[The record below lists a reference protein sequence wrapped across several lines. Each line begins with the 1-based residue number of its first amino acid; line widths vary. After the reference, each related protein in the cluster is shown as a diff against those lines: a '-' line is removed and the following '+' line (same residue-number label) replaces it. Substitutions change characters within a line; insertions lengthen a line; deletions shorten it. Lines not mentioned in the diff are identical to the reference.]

1 MDQVVLTQTQ
11 KAAAILVAIGK
22 SRASRL
28 IGMFKKD
35 ELRQLVD
42 AARSLR
48 TIPQP
53 DLQTLVESFE
63 AEFAEGAG
71 LMDSG
76 ETMDNILTE
85 GLTEEEIE
93 TFNSSDEVIE
103 EEEEGD
109 EVDIWQTLENTEAE
123 TLAEYL
129 CQQSAQTI
137 ALVCSR
143 LSTSKTSQILPH
155 LDVEIRKSVFARIL
169 SLKEVSPLTMRL
181 LERNLVNHFL
191 SASSGNGSEAH
202 ARLAGILNEAEKT
215 EVDLYMTEISQSAG
229 ESKAAAVK
237 ARLFRFDD
245 IVGLDKAARS
255 SVFDGLAADLIVTS
269 LGDTAEDVKEAVMS
283 SVGQRT
289 RRMIESELQGAPAQK
304 PDVIKTAQREI
315 IEIIMRLVSEGQI
328 QLPVQQEAA

>member
-1 MDQVVLTQTQ
+1 MDQVALTQTQ

-93 TFNSSDEVIE
+93 TFNNPDEAIV
-103 EEEEGD
+103 EEEGD
-109 EVDIWQTLENTEAE
+109 EVDIWQALENTEAE

-129 CQQSAQTI
+129 RQQSAQTI
-137 ALVCSR
+137 ALICSR

-155 LDVEIRKSVFARIL
+155 MDVEIRKSVFARIL
-169 SLKEVSPLTMRL
+169 SMQEVSPLTMRL

-191 SASSGNGSEAH
+191 SGSSGNGSEAH

-215 EVDLYMTEISQSAG
+215 DVDLYITEISQSAG

-245 IVGLDKAARS
+245 IIGLDKAARS
-255 SVFDGLAADLIVTS
+255 SVFDGLSTDLIVS
-269 LGDTAEDVKEAVMS
+269 ALGDTAADVKEAVMA

-289 RRMIESELQGAPAQK
+289 RRMIESELQGAPVQK
-304 PDVIKTAQREI
+304 PDVVRTAQREI
-315 IEIIMRLVSEGQI
+315 IEIIMRLASEGQI

>member
-1 MDQVVLTQTQ
+1 MDQVALTQTQ

-35 ELRQLVD
+35 ELRLLVD

-63 AEFAEGAG
+63 HEFAEGAG

-93 TFNSSDEVIE
+93 TFNNPAEESVE
-103 EEEEGD
+103 EEVD
-109 EVDIWQTLENTEAE
+109 AVDIWQALENTEAE
-123 TLAEYL
+123 ALADYL
-129 CQQSAQTI
+129 CNQSAQTI
-137 ALVCSR
+137 ALICSR

-155 LDVEIRKSVFARIL
+155 LDGEIRKSVFARIL

-191 SASSGNGSEAH
+191 SGSSGSGSEAQ
-202 ARLAGILNEAEKT
+202 ARLAGILNGVEKNS
-215 EVDLYMTEISQSAG
+215 VDLYMTEITQSAG

-245 IVGLDKAARS
+245 IVSLDQLARTQ
-255 SVFDGLAADLIVTS
+255 VFDGLSADLIVSS
-269 LGDTAEDVKEAVMS
+269 LGETANDVKEAVMS

-304 PDVIKTAQREI
+304 PDVIKNAQREI
-315 IEIIMRLVSEGQI
+315 IEIIMRLVAEGQI

>member
-1 MDQVVLTQTQ
+1 MDQALLTPTQ

-35 ELRQLVD
+35 ELRKLVD

-63 AEFAEGAG
+63 FEFAEGAG

-93 TFNSSDEVIE
+93 TFNNPNQKAVE
-103 EEEEGD
+103 EDVD
-109 EVDIWQTLENTEAE
+109 EVDIWQALEGKEAE
-123 TLAEYL
+123 ALAEYMGK
-129 CQQSAQTI
+129 QSAQTI
-137 ALVCSR
+137 ALICSR
-143 LSTSKTSQILPH
+143 LSTNKTSLILPY
-155 LDVEIRKSVFARIL
+155 LDEEIRKSVFARIL
-169 SLKEVSPLTMRL
+169 SLQEVSPLTMRL
-181 LERNLVNHFL
+181 LERNLANHFL
-191 SASSGNGSEAH
+191 AGSSGGGSEAH
-202 ARLAGILNEAEKT
+202 ARLAGILNEVEKDD
-215 EVDLYMTEISQSAG
+215 VDRYISEITQSAG

-245 IVGLDKAARS
+245 IVMLDQAART
-255 SVFDGLAADLIVTS
+255 SVFDGLQADLIVS
-269 LGDTAEDVKEAVMS
+269 ALGDTAADVKEAVMS
-283 SVGQRT
+283 SVGQRA
-289 RRMIESELQGAPAQK
+289 RRMIESELQGAPPLRPELVK
-304 PDVIKTAQREI
+304 NAQREV
-315 IEIIMRLVSEGQI
+315 IEIIMQKVSEGQI
-328 QLPVQQEAA
+328 QLPSQQEAA

>member
-1 MDQVVLTQTQ
+1 MDQVALTQSQ
-11 KAAAILVAIGK
+11 KAAAILVAVGK

-63 AEFAEGAG
+63 AEFAEGVG

-93 TFNSSDEVIE
+93 TFNSPEEVVV
-103 EEEEGD
+103 EEEGD
-109 EVDIWQTLENTEAE
+109 EIDIWQVLENTEGEA
-123 TLAEYL
+123 LADYM
-129 CQQSAQTI
+129 CQQSPQTI
-137 ALVCSR
+137 ALICSR

-155 LDVEIRKSVFARIL
+155 LDGEIRKSVFARIL
-169 SLKEVSPLTMRL
+169 SMKEVSPLTIRL
-181 LERNLVNHFL
+181 LERNLVNHFM
-191 SASSGNGSEAH
+191 SGTSGGGSEAH

-215 EVDLYMTEISQSAG
+215 DVDLYMTEISQSAG

-245 IVGLDKAARS
+245 IIGLDQAARS
-255 SVFDGLAADLIVTS
+255 SIFDGLSTDLIVS
-269 LGDTAEDVKEAVMS
+269 ALGDSGADVKEAVMS

-289 RRMIESELQGAPAQK
+289 RRMIESELQGAPVPK
-304 PDVIKTAQREI
+304 PDIIKTAQREI
-315 IEIIMRLVSEGQI
+315 IEIIMRLAAEGQI

>member
-93 TFNSSDEVIE
+93 TFNSSDEVIVE
-103 EEEEGD
+103 EESD

-143 LSTSKTSQILPH
+143 LSTSKTSQVLPH

-169 SLKEVSPLTMRL
+169 SMKEVSPLTMRL

-237 ARLFRFDD
+237 ARLFRFED

-255 SVFDGLAADLIVTS
+255 SVFDGLATDLIVTS
-269 LGDTAEDVKEAVMS
+269 LGDTEADVKEAVMS